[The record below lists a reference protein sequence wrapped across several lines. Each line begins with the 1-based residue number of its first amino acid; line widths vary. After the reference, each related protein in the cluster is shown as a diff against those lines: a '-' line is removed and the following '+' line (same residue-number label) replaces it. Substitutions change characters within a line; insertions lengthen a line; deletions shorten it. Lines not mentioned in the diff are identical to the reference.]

1 MTARKPPGSRLRK
14 GPKQRPYH
22 GLHVVKREEIPSPPA
37 GLLRVTCETWC
48 AYWRSDL
55 AKLWSDTDEA
65 AVVRLFRC
73 YDERE
78 RAYRALCKKRI
89 ALGSKMQPVMSPLVA
104 YVNQLDG
111 TILNLEDRLG
121 LNPKARLA
129 LGVQLGDARRSLD
142 ELNAAVVEEQ
152 GQDQEDP
159 RIQKAK
165 D

>member
-1 MTARKPPGSRLRK
+1 MTARKPPDSRLRK

-22 GLHVVKREEIPSPPA
+22 GLHIVKREEIPSPPA
-37 GLLRVTCETWC
+37 RLLKVMRETWY

-55 AKLWSDTDEA
+55 AKLWTETDEA
-65 AVVRLFRC
+65 AVVRLFKC

-78 RAYRALCKKRI
+78 RVYRALRNGGRF
-89 ALGSKMQPVMSPLVA
+89 ALGSKRQPVMSPLVA
-104 YVNQLDG
+104 YINQLDG

-129 LGVQLGDARRSLD
+129 LGVQLGDAHRSLD
-142 ELNAAVVEEQ
+142 ELNAESGALESEEK
-152 GQDQEDP
+152 DP